1 MEKDRPKDPQGI
13 PSEPLILCKNLSLGY
28 DGHIVLRDFDLRICA
43 GDYCCV
49 IGENGCGKTTLVRGL
64 LGLISPIRG
73 TIAFGAKI
81 RRTEIGYLSQQEAAK
96 QDFPAGVY
104 EIVLSGGIGAMG
116 LRPFYS
122 RGEKQKAEAALMR
135 LGMAGFRN
143 RCFRELSGGQKRR
156 VLIARALCA
165 AKKLLVLDEPS
176 AGLDPL
182 AREEVYR
189 LLKDVNRETGM
200 TIVMISH
207 DIAAVEKY
215 ATVVVTLGKEINAVG
230 VGGEKK

>member
-1 MEKDRPKDPQGI
+1 MQEDRFCEPPGGGI
-13 PSEPLILCKNLSLGY
+13 PSAPLIICRNLALGY
-28 DGHIVLRDFDLRICA
+28 DGHVVLRDLDLRICE
-43 GDYCCV
+43 GDYFCI
-49 IGENGCGKTTLVRGL
+49 IGENGSGKTTLVKGL

-73 TIAFGAKI
+73 TISFGAQIK
-81 RRTEIGYLSQQEAAK
+81 RTEIGYLSQQEAAK

-122 RGEKQKAEAALMR
+122 RGEKQKAEQAMKLLNIAD
-135 LGMAGFRN
+135 FRN

-165 AKKLLVLDEPS
+165 AKKMLVLDEPS

-182 AREEVYR
+182 VRAEVYT
-189 LLKDVNRETGM
+189 LLRDINRETGV
-200 TIVMISH
+200 TIIMISH
-207 DIAAVEKY
+207 DIAAVQEY
-215 ATVVVTLGKEINAVG
+215 ATAVITLGKAL
-230 VGGEKK
+230 KAPA

>member
-1 MEKDRPKDPQGI
+1 MEENRHGGQEGI
-13 PSEPLILCKNLSLGY
+13 PAAPLIVCKNLSLGY
-28 DGHIVLRDFDLRICA
+28 DGHIVLRDLDLRICE
-43 GDYCCV
+43 GDYFCV
-49 IGENGCGKTTLVRGL
+49 IGENGAGKTTLVRGL

-81 RRTEIGYLSQQEAAK
+81 RHTEIGYLSQQEAAK

-122 RGEKQKAEAALMR
+122 RGEKQKAEAAMRR
-135 LGMAGFRN
+135 LGIEDLRN

-182 AREEVYR
+182 VREDVYA
-189 LLKDVNRETGM
+189 LLKDINRETGM
-200 TIVMISH
+200 TIIMISH

-215 ATVVVTLGKEINAVG
+215 ASAVVTLGKAFRPPE
-230 VGGEKK
+230 